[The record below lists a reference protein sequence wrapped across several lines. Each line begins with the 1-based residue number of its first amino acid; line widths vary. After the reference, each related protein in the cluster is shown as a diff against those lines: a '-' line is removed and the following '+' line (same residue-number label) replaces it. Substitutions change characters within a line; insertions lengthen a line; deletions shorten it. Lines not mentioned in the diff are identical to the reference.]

1 MQQLIHYT
9 CTSILVNK
17 IHWLIYDVCKSEK
30 NSKYINICNIIF
42 SKIQYSDHQ
51 PIKHAY
57 TSTPPA
63 DTKPLCK
70 EALQDNVFYP

>member
-1 MQQLIHYT
+1 MH
-9 CTSILVNK
+9 VK
-17 IHWLIYDVCKSEK
+17 AKK
-30 NSKYINICNIIF
+30 NSKYINNRNIIS
-42 SKIQYSDHQ
+42 SKIRYSDHQ

-63 DTKPLCK
+63 DTKQICK